1 MPYYCTVPRCT
12 SMAGKA
18 KNVSFHQFPRD
29 EELARLWNRILKRG
43 KPYTKYS
50 KVCSLHFRPEDY
62 TITSVGKNKGQ
73 WRTLRKDAIPSQN
86 LPSESPGPVTHRSR
100 SSGSWGPS
108 LPPNVI
114 DTRVQQQ
121 MAQAIYMQT
130 MLAMQAATN
139 GTPSLPV
146 SGSVSSSIPNTSS
159 PPISEIEKL
168 LQIHTQNGNERLH
181 VTDEDQ
187 EVRSLKLEGHTSYK
201 CEECSKCF
209 KDPDVFVLH
218 RRIHAKKDQQ
228 KILSVVEKENLNA
241 NSGNKQE
248 TLKANPILANL
259 LKTGMS
265 KEIREQLPNVFDTNN
280 ILSIENQIMTALAAN
295 MESYIRNLSTMLGQ
309 TVKEQNGFSDTENQS
324 DDNSYSNEEDNESQ
338 HIHNGT
344 DVCLIKSEANSDTVK
359 TNKDDDVN
367 EKNLGSH
374 SFQSNFEMS
383 LKGNMIDNN
392 LVNDSEISKKSNE
405 NQKDLN
411 DIVMSQKSNEMEIN
425 RVKDLEMNDKSPE
438 KEDLEIIKNEDL
450 VNEFEMSQGCEED
463 ENCLEGSKEAM
474 KEPICDKKDLN
485 DSKDSNSL
493 VIDENM

>member
-146 SGSVSSSIPNTSS
+146 PSSVSSSIANTSN

-168 LQIHTQNGNERLH
+168 LQMTQNGNHRLYE
-181 VTDEDQ
+181 TEEDQ

-218 RRIHAKKDQQ
+218 RRTHAKKDQE

-241 NSGNKQE
+241 NSTNKQE
-248 TLKANPILANL
+248 TLRANPILANL
-259 LKTGMS
+259 LKSGMS
-265 KEIREQLPNVFDTNN
+265 SDIQEQLPNVFDTNN

-309 TVKEQNGFSDTENQS
+309 TAKDQNGYSDSENQYDDDENSDSNEQNNENHT
-324 DDNSYSNEEDNESQ
+324 DDR
-338 HIHNGT
+338 NGT
-344 DVCLIKSEANSDTVK
+344 EDVCLNKLVADNLN
-359 TNKDDDVN
+359 TNQDVN
-367 EKNLGSH
+367 EKDVTDV
-374 SFQSNFEMS
+374 EMS
-383 LKGNMIDNN
+383 LK
-392 LVNDSEISKKSNE
+392 
-405 NQKDLN
+405 
-411 DIVMSQKSNEMEIN
+411 
-425 RVKDLEMNDKSPE
+425 
-438 KEDLEIIKNEDL
+438 
-450 VNEFEMSQGCEED
+450 EEAVTD
-463 ENCLEGSKEAM
+463 
-474 KEPICDKKDLN
+474 PVCDKKDLN

-493 VIDENM
+493 VIDESM